1 MDSNTTPDSALNVIP
16 FLRPDA
22 SDGAAL
28 HEQVTQRLRQLLVEG
43 QIAPGAKLNE
53 RELSERL
60 GVSRTPLRESIKR
73 LAAEGLVEL
82 LANRGAIAVQLSR
95 ADIENTFEVIAGL
108 EALSGELAAVRMT
121 AQELNEVKALH
132 FEMLAAWTRRD
143 LSTYYGLNSRI
154 HKAINLAARNPVL
167 SATYDQVNARLQ
179 ALRFRSNQNEDKWQQ
194 AVNEHEEMISAL
206 TARDGQALRAVLVRH
221 LQNKRE
227 AVLAAMPVEPQASQK
242 I

>member
-1 MDSNTTPDSALNVIP
+1 MSFNTTPEPAPNVIP

-22 SDGAAL
+22 GEGAAL
-28 HEQVTQRLRQLLVEG
+28 HEQATQRLRQLLVEG
-43 QIAPGAKLNE
+43 HIAPGAKLNE
-53 RELSERL
+53 RELSELL
-60 GVSRTPLRESIKR
+60 GVSRTPLREAIKR

-82 LANRGAIAVQLSR
+82 LANRGAIAVQLSH

-108 EALSGELAAVRMT
+108 EALSGELAAERMT

-143 LSTYYGLNSRI
+143 LSAYYGLNARI
-154 HKAINLAARNPVL
+154 HKAINLAARNSVL
-167 SATYDQVNARLQ
+167 SAAYDQVNARLQ
-179 ALRFRSNQNEDKWQQ
+179 ALRFRSNQNEEKWQQ
-194 AVNEHEEMISAL
+194 AVNEHEEMIAAL

-221 LQNKRE
+221 LQNKRD
-227 AVLAAMPVEPQASQK
+227 AVLASIPTEPNS